1 MWVTDND
8 YKERR
13 MREPNLTH
21 THSFSLPNMLISVR
35 EMVKRVSTALTGEW
49 DLSPLNG
56 GQKIP

>member
-21 THSFSLPNMLISVR
+21 TLF
-35 EMVKRVSTALTGEW
+35 LTPEHADKCQGDGEKGFHCLDW
-49 DLSPLNG
+49 
-56 GQKIP
+56 